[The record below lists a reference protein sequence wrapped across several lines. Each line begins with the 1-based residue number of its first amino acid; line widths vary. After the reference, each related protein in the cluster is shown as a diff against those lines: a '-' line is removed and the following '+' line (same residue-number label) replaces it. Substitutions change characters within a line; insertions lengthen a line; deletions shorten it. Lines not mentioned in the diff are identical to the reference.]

1 MKKITTLI
9 IGALSISSLMAQNPT
24 YEWIKNVAYGP
35 NEEII
40 NCMDEDDNTNLYIAG
55 KTLNGTTYFNNGDS
69 VLGAFTHH
77 GFLAK
82 TDSNGTV
89 LWSKEF
95 DHLSQHGVSS
105 IKVGANNTFF
115 VAGRTEQSPVLDG
128 VSIPNPSI
136 YIFKYDFNGNLLDH
150 IEYECTN
157 SGFGL
162 EDMAVD
168 QNNNVYITGHFN
180 GSLMDGSTT
189 IASGGGIYHFKFDEN
204 LNQKWLQV
212 FSGYTYDIEIANDG
226 HILAVGDCPSSAQ
239 FGSFNGGSTGY
250 TNPFL
255 VKLDSAN
262 GNPLFLHTPTSYN
275 GGEAKCVVQDDNDNI
290 YIGGWFGRSS
300 AQGSI
305 SQSTMDFGNF
315 TIVPRPWDVSPT
327 FVIHSGFMAKYNSSG
342 VPQWAKVT
350 GNHGSGYVRKLTHH
364 NNIITV
370 FGEAKHTILFE
381 NTNDSILIYAFYKN
395 IHDGGIKNNFF
406 AKINPVGEWLDARS
420 NSFSTEIEEFFQT
433 NKGSI
438 YLAGK
443 YKNTYK
449 YSPVDSIVHIG
460 GDDGFIAKLND
471 LSTISVNAPT
481 NLQVASYGYSGG
493 WANLNMS
500 WTDNSNDEHG
510 FALRHAYSSGGGYIN
525 EKTVGENITNGVVGF
540 LYAGTSYDVTVYA
553 HKFDVLSAPS
563 NTVTDVAK
571 NNTGINDYLLSKTA
585 LNLYPNPSLGT
596 INIEANT
603 IIENVEVLNLMG
615 QVLVKENVE
624 QENFSTNLNHL
635 PKGIYLINILFKEG
649 VVTQKLVLK

>member
-95 DHLSQHGVSS
+95 DHLCQDGVSS

-157 SGFGL
+157 SVFGM

-180 GSLMDGSTT
+180 GSLMDGTTT

-275 GGEAKCVVQDDNDNI
+275 GGEAKTVVQDDNDNI

-305 SQSTMDFGNF
+305 SQSTMDFGSF

-342 VPQWAKVT
+342 IPQWAKVT
-350 GNHGSGYVRKLTHH
+350 GNHGSGHVRKLSHH

-370 FGEAKHTILFE
+370 FGEAKHTGLFE
-381 NTNDSILIYAFYKN
+381 NANDSIWIYTYFKN
-395 IHDGGIKNNFF
+395 IHDGGTKNNFF
-406 AKINPVGEWLDARS
+406 ARINPAGEWLDARP

-433 NKGSI
+433 SSGSI

-460 GDDGFIAKLND
+460 GDDGFIAKIDDISL
-471 LSTISVNAPT
+471 ISVNAPT

-510 FALRHAYSSGGGYIN
+510 FALRHAYSSGGSYLN
-525 EKTVGENITNGVVGF
+525 EKAVGENITNGVVGF

-553 HKFDVLSAPS
+553 YKYDMLSVPS
-563 NTVTDVAK
+563 NTVTDIAK
-571 NNTGINDYLLSKTA
+571 NNTGINDYLLSKTN
-585 LNLYPNPSLGT
+585 LNLYPNPSSDN

-603 IIENVEVLNLMG
+603 TIENVEVLNLMG
-615 QVLVKENVE
+615 QSVYTKTVN
-624 QENFSTNLNHL
+624 QENFNTNLNHL
-635 PKGIYLINILFKEG
+635 PKGIYLINIMFKEG